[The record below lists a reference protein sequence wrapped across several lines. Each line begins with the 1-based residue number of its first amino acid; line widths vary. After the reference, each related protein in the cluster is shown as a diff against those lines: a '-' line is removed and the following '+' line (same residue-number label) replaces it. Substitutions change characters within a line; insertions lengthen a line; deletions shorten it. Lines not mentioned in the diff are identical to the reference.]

1 MAGSESF
8 GVESGFGEQVLEWMN
23 SEAKKRK
30 SKFEARSYSYEI
42 TTKNFGTFEMFS
54 WIGDVKAARRLI
66 TKASRRFKIRVIE
79 GGYRTKEKVLKSKK
93 TDFAMVRKGD
103 RVIGHLEF
111 SSSLFGDT
119 RWKLKTEERK
129 LIFSEIDL
137 DFYYNFLISKFTN
150 NF

>member
-1 MAGSESF
+1 MNMAGSESL

-30 SKFEARSYSYEI
+30 SKFEARAYSYEI

-54 WIGDVKAARRLI
+54 WIGDVKAARSLI
-66 TKASRRFKIRVIE
+66 TKASKRFKIRVIE

-129 LIFSEIDL
+129 
-137 DFYYNFLISKFTN
+137 
-150 NF
+150 

>member
-8 GVESGFGEQVLEWMN
+8 GVESGFGKQVLEWMN

-30 SKFEARSYSYEI
+30 SKFEARAYNYEI
-42 TTKNFGTFEMFS
+42 TTENFGTFEMFS

-66 TKASRRFKIRVIE
+66 TKASRHFKIRVIE
-79 GGYRTKEKVLKSKK
+79 GGYRSKEKVLKSKR

-129 LIFSEIDL
+129 
-137 DFYYNFLISKFTN
+137 
-150 NF
+150 

>member
-30 SKFEARSYSYEI
+30 SKFEARAYSYEI

-54 WIGDVKAARRLI
+54 WIGDVKAARSLI

-79 GGYRTKEKVLKSKK
+79 GGYRTKEKVLKTKK

-111 SSSLFGDT
+111 SSALIGDSIC
-119 RWKLKTEERK
+119 KLENEERK
-129 LIFSEIDL
+129 
-137 DFYYNFLISKFTN
+137 
-150 NF
+150 

>member
-23 SEAKKRK
+23 NEAKKRK
-30 SKFEARSYSYEI
+30 SKFEARAYSYEI

-54 WIGDVKAARRLI
+54 WIGDVKAARSLI
-66 TKASRRFKIRVIE
+66 TKASKRFKIRVIE
-79 GGYRTKEKVLKSKK
+79 GGYRTKEKLLKTKK
-93 TDFAMVRKGD
+93 TDFAMVRKGE

-119 RWKLKTEERK
+119 RWKLETEERK
-129 LIFSEIDL
+129 
-137 DFYYNFLISKFTN
+137 
-150 NF
+150 

>member
-8 GVESGFGEQVLEWMN
+8 GVESGFEEQVLDWMN
-23 SEAKKRK
+23 NQAKKNK
-30 SKFEARSYSYEI
+30 LKFEARAYSYEI

-54 WIGDVKAARRLI
+54 WIGDVKAARSLI
-66 TKASRRFKIRVIE
+66 TKASKRFKIRVIE

-129 LIFSEIDL
+129 
-137 DFYYNFLISKFTN
+137 
-150 NF
+150 

>member
-8 GVESGFGEQVLEWMN
+8 GVESGFGEQVLNWMN

-30 SKFEARSYSYEI
+30 IKFEARAYSYEVA
-42 TTKNFGTFEMFS
+42 TKNFGTFEMFS
-54 WIGDVKAARRLI
+54 WIGDVKVARSLI
-66 TKASRRFKIRVIE
+66 TKASKRFKIRVIE

-129 LIFSEIDL
+129 
-137 DFYYNFLISKFTN
+137 
-150 NF
+150 

>member
-8 GVESGFGEQVLEWMN
+8 GVESGFGERVLEWMN
-23 SEAKKRK
+23 AEAKRRK
-30 SKFEARSYSYEI
+30 TKFEARAYNYEV

-54 WIGDVKAARRLI
+54 WIGDVKVARSLI
-66 TKASRRFKIRVIE
+66 TKASKRFKIRVIE

-129 LIFSEIDL
+129 
-137 DFYYNFLISKFTN
+137 
-150 NF
+150 